1 MTFETWILF
10 ALAITVASVSPGPNV
25 LMVVVNTLKYGIKGA
40 VFSILG
46 NIVCLFGVA
55 LLAAI
60 GVGAVIATAPI
71 AFTIMKVAGGLYLA
85 WLGFNMIKNSFGKQA
100 NISVQ
105 TDAEETVKVSAVA
118 IMTKAILVS
127 ASNPKS
133 ILFLTAIFPQF
144 LNTQMAITPQF
155 TIMFATIISLVSFI
169 HGIYAL
175 LASGMRNKPI
185 SAKTRRIMARV
196 TGSTF
201 IGLGAGIAFSK

>member
-10 ALAITVASVSPGPNV
+10 TLAVTVASVSPGPNI
-25 LMVVVNTLKYGIKGA
+25 LMVVVNTLKYGVKGA
-40 VFSILG
+40 IFSILG
-46 NIVCLFGVA
+46 NIICLFGVA
-55 LLAAI
+55 SLAAI

-71 AFTIMKVAGGLYLA
+71 AFTIMKIAGGLYLA
-85 WLGFNMIKNSFGKQA
+85 WLGFNMIKNSFGEQA
-100 NISVQ
+100 QISI
-105 TDAEETVKVSAVA
+105 DANDEDIAEAPAGS
-118 IMTKAILVS
+118 IMIKAILVS

-144 LNTQMAITPQF
+144 LNTQTAIAPQF
-155 TIMFATIISLVSFI
+155 AIMFATIIGLVSFV

-175 LASGMRNKPI
+175 LASGLRNKPI
-185 SAKTRRIMARV
+185 SQKLRRIMSRV